1 MTSYSRTF
9 YEVVTHRWVTAQNG
23 QTGFW
28 AVTGSGPGGNTIE
41 EAYKRVKQDIKR
53 MNGTGHASFD
63 SQTVKIKI
71 TKIEEIKTTAE
82 EITGSDFTAF
92 MLKTA

>member
-1 MTSYSRTF
+1 MTSYTRTF
-9 YEVVTHRWVTAQNG
+9 YEVVTYGWVTAQNE
-23 QTGFW
+23 QTGYW
-28 AVTGSGPGGNTIE
+28 GVAGSGPGGNTIE

-53 MNGTGHASFD
+53 MNGTGYTSFD
-63 SQTVKIKI
+63 PQTVKVKI
-71 TKIEEIKTTAE
+71 TKIEEIRTTVE